1 MFQVPE
7 SKKSI
12 AQNRFEFEHGGK
24 TYSLPLLKYAPVEA
38 AEAFE
43 EGRNVAAILLCCE
56 NDAARDAVRSLDGD
70 QFGALME
77 AWQEASGVKP
87 GESPASS
94 DS

>member
-12 AQNRFEFEHGGK
+12 AQNRFEFEHDGK
-24 TYSLPLLKYAPVEA
+24 TYSLPLLKFAPVEA

-43 EGRNVAAILLCCE
+43 NGRNVAGILACCE
-56 NDAARDAVRSLDGD
+56 NEAAQDVVRSLDGD
-70 QFGALME
+70 QFGALMD
-77 AWQEASGVKP
+77 AWSEASGVEP

-94 DS
+94 GS